1 MIQSKQLRKLIQQT
15 FQQYATLKEED
26 CMIRFFET
34 LKEFINYDEEVFPCE
49 LVVSRPPPNPTVV
62 VATPPD
68 PQSLLYCVDVTNI

>member
-1 MIQSKQLRKLIQQT
+1 
-15 FQQYATLKEED
+15 
-26 CMIRFFET
+26 MIRFFET